1 MAASLAGLTDRY
13 LDFVSEHH
21 PTYATFLGLHANDD
35 TLGRFSMEAH
45 AGRRETAGSLLR
57 ELEAL
62 PPAGAD
68 TSELVDREVLKIALR
83 EAVFAHDTLKPHER
97 NPIHYIG
104 AALSGCNQLLLR
116 DFAPL
121 DERARCFV
129 SRLREVPGVVAEC
142 LENVRNPPSAFALA
156 AASYAR
162 GGLSFLDGTVPALAR
177 EVPSLSEELESAS
190 ESAGEAFETAGDHF
204 ASLGSESAVP
214 FHVGR
219 EAYEWM
225 LREIHLLE
233 LDSDELLDLGLH
245 AVSKISTEMD
255 EAAARMDG
263 SRSWRELVAEL
274 AKSHPPPGR
283 LRDVYANEMAGARGF
298 VERERLVTIPEG
310 EELSVVDTPAF
321 LRSLL
326 PYAAYGPPGPFEE
339 RQQGIFYVTPVD
351 AAASPAEQEEQL
363 RGHPAHGIRVIA
375 LHEAY
380 PGHHLQLVR
389 ANLNRRKTRKLARSN
404 VFIEGWALYCEE
416 MMGEQG
422 FFGGASTRLM
432 QLKAALW
439 RAARVVVD
447 VRLQRGEMS
456 LQEAADFMVSEA
468 ALTPDKAA
476 AEVRRYSMNPTQPS
490 SYMLGKLAIG
500 DIRKRYERRAGRS
513 FDLRTFHDELLD
525 LGSVPARLAEAALGL
540 AEVGPETSGPSRGRE
555 A

>member
-1 MAASLAGLTDRY
+1 MVASLAGLTDRY

-21 PTYATFLGLHANDD
+21 PIYATFLGLHANDE
-35 TLGRFSMEAH
+35 TLGRFSKEAH
-45 AGRRETAGSLLR
+45 AGRRETAGSLLTK
-57 ELEAL
+57 LEAL

-68 TSELVDREVLKIALR
+68 TSELVDREVLRIALR
-83 EAVFAHDTLKPHER
+83 GAVFSHDTLKSHER
-97 NPIHYIG
+97 DPVHYIG

-121 DERARCFV
+121 GERARRFV
-129 SRLREVPGVVAEC
+129 ARLREIPRVLAEC
-142 LENVRNPPSAFALA
+142 IENVRNPPSAFALLA
-156 AASYAR
+156 AGYAR
-162 GGLSFLDGTVPALAR
+162 GGLSFLDATVPALSR

-190 ESAGEAFETAGDHF
+190 KAAGEAFEGAADHF
-204 ASLGSESAVP
+204 ASVGSESEVP

-233 LDSDELLDLGLH
+233 LDSDELLELGSC
-245 AVSKISTEMD
+245 AVSEISAEMD
-255 EAAARMDG
+255 EAAARVDG
-263 SRSWRELVAEL
+263 SRSWRDLVEDL
-274 AKSHPPPGR
+274 AKSHPTADE
-283 LRDVYANEMAGARGF
+283 LRDAYASEMAGAREF
-298 VERERLVTIPEG
+298 VERERLVTMPEG
-310 EELSVVDTPAF
+310 EELSVVDTPVF

-351 AAASPAEQEEQL
+351 AEASAAEQEGQL
-363 RGHPAHGIRVIA
+363 RGHPTHGIRVIA

-389 ANLNRRKTRKLARSN
+389 ANLNRGKTRKLARSN

-416 MMGEQG
+416 MMREQG
-422 FFGGASTRLM
+422 FLRGASMRLM

-456 LQEAADFMVSEA
+456 LREAADFMVSEA
-468 ALTPDKAA
+468 SLTPDKAA
-476 AEVRRYSMNPTQPS
+476 AEVRRYAMNPTQPS
-490 SYMLGKLAIG
+490 SYMLGKLAIR
-500 DIRKRYERRAGRS
+500 DIRTRYEGRAGRS

-525 LGSVPARLAEAALGL
+525 LGSVPPRLAEAALGL
-540 AEVGPETSGPSRGRE
+540 AEIGPGTSGPSRGRE